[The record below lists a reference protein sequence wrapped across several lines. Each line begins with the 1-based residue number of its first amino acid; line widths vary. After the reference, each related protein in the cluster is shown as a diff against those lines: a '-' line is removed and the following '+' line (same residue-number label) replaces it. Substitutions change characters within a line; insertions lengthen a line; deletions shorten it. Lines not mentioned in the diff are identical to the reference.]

1 VKGNFDNEKVV
12 PAIKLQIFLDLVPEY
27 LSRQDKYM
35 ASGANWAYVARSNDN
50 RIILAASDHLS
61 KGCHINI
68 FEYQQDGDNPS
79 FICSIILTLPA
90 KRSLSV
96 PESHNSQ
103 EFLHA

>member
-1 VKGNFDNEKVV
+1 MKGNFDNAKVV
-12 PAIKLQIFLDLVPEY
+12 PTIKLQIFLDLVPEY

-50 RIILAASDHLS
+50 RIFLAASDHIA

-68 FEYQQDGDNPS
+68 YEYQQDGDNPS
-79 FICSIILTLPA
+79 YICSIILTLPA